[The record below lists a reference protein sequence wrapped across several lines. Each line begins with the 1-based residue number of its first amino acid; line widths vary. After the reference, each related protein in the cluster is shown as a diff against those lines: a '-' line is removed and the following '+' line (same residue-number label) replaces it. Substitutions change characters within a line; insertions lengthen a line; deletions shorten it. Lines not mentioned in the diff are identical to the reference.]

1 MAASAVSASAVSAS
15 AATAAIAFD
24 IASIDG
30 DANSVPCPRQSDV
43 MTTAISRD
51 RMSIL
56 TRLYLDDRLALPKK
70 LTVLATE
77 LDDLHQQMIALVSK
91 ARVIECD
98 RFLLEKRV
106 WLLEERLQ
114 MATAD
119 QSGEIQIKFR
129 QLQKV
134 AHAMI
139 SYLQHFTVQE

>member
-1 MAASAVSASAVSAS
+1 
-15 AATAAIAFD
+15 
-24 IASIDG
+24 
-30 DANSVPCPRQSDV
+30 

-139 SYLQHFTVQE
+139 SYLQYFTVHE